1 MTLGLATRAIIET
14 LLRSRDFCASERDVR
29 MLLKSYGYS
38 EKSAYV
44 YIHRLS
50 KKGIIN
56 KHRAG
61 ASVQLCLKLE
71 LERLRDL
78 GLIVILLR

>member
-1 MTLGLATRAIIET
+1 MSMGLATRAIIEM

-29 MLLKSYGYS
+29 GLLKSYGYS

-56 KHRAG
+56 RHRVG
-61 ASVQLCLKLE
+61 ATVQLCLKLE
-71 LERLRDL
+71 KLRDL
-78 GLIVILLR
+78 GLVLILVR

>member
-1 MTLGLATRAIIET
+1 MSLGLASRAIIET
-14 LLRSRDFCASERDVR
+14 LLSSRDFCASERDVR

-38 EKSAYV
+38 EKSVYV

-50 KKGIIN
+50 KRGIIN
-56 KHRAG
+56 RSRTG
-61 ASVQLCLKLE
+61 AVTQICLK

-78 GLIVILLR
+78 GLVMILLR

>member
-1 MTLGLATRAIIET
+1 MSLDLASRAIIET
-14 LLRSRDFCASERDVR
+14 LLKSKDFCVPERDVVR
-29 MLLKSYGYS
+29 LLKGYGYS
-38 EKSAYV
+38 EKSVYV

-50 KKGIIN
+50 KRGVVN
-56 KHRAG
+56 RYRAG
-61 ASVQLCLKLE
+61 VATRICLK

>member
-1 MTLGLATRAIIET
+1 MSLGLATRAVIEM
-14 LLRSRDFCASERDVR
+14 LLRSRGFCASEKDVKR
-29 MLLKSYGYS
+29 LLKGYGYS
-38 EKSAYV
+38 DSSVYV

-50 KKGIIN
+50 KRGAVN
-56 KHRAG
+56 RHRAG
-61 ASVQLCLKLE
+61 AETQICLK

>member
-1 MTLGLATRAIIET
+1 MGLATRAIIEA
-14 LLRSRDFCASERDVR
+14 LLRSRDFCVPERDVR
-29 MLLKSYGYS
+29 GVLKSYGYS
-38 EKSAYV
+38 EKSVYV

-56 KHRAG
+56 RHRVG
-61 ASVQLCLKLE
+61 ATVRLCLKLE
-71 LERLRDL
+71 KLRDL

>member
-1 MTLGLATRAIIET
+1 MLGLATRAIIEA
-14 LLRSRDFCASERDVR
+14 LLKSKDFCMAERDVR
-29 MLLKSYGYS
+29 RLLKSYGYS
-38 EKSAYV
+38 EKSSYV

-56 KHRAG
+56 RHRAG
-61 ASVQLCLKLE
+61 AATQICLK

-78 GLIVILLR
+78 GLIVILVR